1 MNHRFFLITIAVI
14 GLIVLP
20 NFFGYPPAS
29 AAEHAKITK
38 HLTEAFD
45 PWLAKKIT
53 TMDVLVRYIDTSY
66 KEKRNTEAFLN
77 YISAVVS
84 SRFYHGYTYYTL
96 SDNWVAALA
105 GKLIWKDLSAIVI
118 PDDILRHYRAACS
131 QQEIVLMQSVK
142 HFGMDYRQIFFD
154 HHFAAEVKAGGKWH
168 YVDVNQEIKAGDQ
181 SLEDLI
187 NNGTLYSLYRSKMP
201 ANEIQTILGHPR
213 YGKINSQNAPK
224 AELFQEVTGWISRFF
239 FPALLCVQLFLLYWY
254 KMKYKKLLAPG
265 KMTPAS
271 IA

>member
-1 MNHRFFLITIAVI
+1 MNHRFFLISVAVI
-14 GLIVLP
+14 GLIIIP

-45 PWLAKKIT
+45 PGFAKKIT
-53 TMDVLVRYIDTSY
+53 TMDALVRYIDTSY

-84 SRFYHGYTYYTL
+84 SRFYHGYTYYTM

-131 QQEIVLMQSVK
+131 QQEIIMVECVK

-154 HHFAAEVKAGGKWH
+154 HHFAAEVKIGGKWH
-168 YVDVNQEIKAGDQ
+168 YVDVNQEIKAGDK

-187 NNGTLYSLYRSKMP
+187 NNGTLYSLYRNKIP
-201 ANEIQTILGHPR
+201 ANEIQTMLGHPR
-213 YGKINSQNAPK
+213 YGKINSQSAPK

-254 KMKYKKLLAPG
+254 KTKYKKLLVPG

>member
-1 MNHRFFLITIAVI
+1 MKLKYFLIVIAII
-14 GLIVLP
+14 GLIVFP

-29 AAEHAKITK
+29 AAKHAKITR
-38 HLTEAFD
+38 HLTENFD
-45 PWLAKKIT
+45 PGFAKKIT
-53 TMDVLVRYIDTSY
+53 TMDALVKYIDTSY
-66 KEKRNTEAFLN
+66 KENRNTEAFLN

-84 SRFYHGYTYYTL
+84 SRFYHGYSYYSL
-96 SDNWVAALA
+96 SDNWIAAIA

-131 QQEIVLMQSVK
+131 QQEIILMECVK
-142 HFGMDYRQIFFD
+142 HFGMDYRQVFFD
-154 HHFAAEVKAGGKWH
+154 HHFAAEVKLGSKWH
-168 YVDVNQEIKAGDQ
+168 YVDVNQEVKAGGK

-187 NNGTLYSLYRSKMP
+187 NNGTLYSLYRNKIP
-201 ANEIQTILGHPR
+201 ENEIQTMLGHPR
-213 YGKINSQNAPK
+213 YGKINSQSAPR
-224 AELFQEVTGWISRFF
+224 AELFQEVTGFISRFF

-271 IA
+271 IV